1 MAEELTSREVHGA
14 TAATDE
20 AKGFSVRLLP
30 AGQSDQPV
38 LANLT
43 SVHPTAGYALLDFGF
58 VEPAAITAA
67 SRAARS
73 GGKAPGE
80 QLSGRLA
87 VRVALGYEALVTLQ
101 QQIGRTLQAVAGAA
115 KGAAAR
121 KNADHGDNA

>member
-1 MAEELTSREVHGA
+1 MAKESTSHEDHAA
-14 TAATDE
+14 TAAAE
-20 AKGFSVRLLP
+20 GAKGFNVRLLP

-43 SVHPTAGYALLDFGF
+43 TVHPTAGYALVDFGF
-58 VEPAAITAA
+58 VEPAAIAAA

-87 VRVALGYEALVTLQ
+87 VRVALGYDALAALQ
-101 QQIGRTLQAVAGAA
+101 QQIGRTLQALAGAA
-115 KGAAAR
+115 KGPAPRTDAERGEKA
-121 KNADHGDNA
+121 